1 MSAERAPI
9 KVLLRGEQSVVSVI
23 DSRSEPGFVG
33 AYSLTRFA
41 VGCAGSM
48 P

>member
-9 KVLLRGEQSVVSVI
+9 TVLLRGEQSVVSVI
-23 DSRSEPGFVG
+23 DSWSEPGFG
-33 AYSLTRFA
+33 GTHSRTRVA
-41 VGCAGSM
+41 AGCAGSM